1 MKILILDKYITEAG
15 VSMNLN
21 KKSIVD
27 FIKLCQ
33 RVLHVS
39 KKPGREEF
47 VNVAKITG
55 LGVLVIGSVG
65 FILSMAAQLLNL
77 R

>member
-1 MKILILDKYITEAG
+1 
-15 VSMNLN
+15 MNIN

-39 KKPGREEF
+39 KKPGRTEYQ
-47 VNVAKITG
+47 NVAKITG
-55 LGVLVIGSVG
+55 IGVIIIGVVG
-65 FILSMAAQLLNL
+65 FIISIAAQLLSYI
-77 R
+77 

>member
-1 MKILILDKYITEAG
+1 
-15 VSMNLN
+15 MNLN

-47 VNVAKITG
+47 MNVAKITG
-55 LGVLVIGSVG
+55 IGVIIIGAIG
-65 FILSMAAQLLNL
+65 FIISIVAQLLYGAV
-77 R
+77 

>member
-1 MKILILDKYITEAG
+1 
-15 VSMNLN
+15 MNLN

-47 VNVAKITG
+47 MNVAKITG
-55 LGVLVIGSVG
+55 IGVLIIGAIGFVISIV
-65 FILSMAAQLLNL
+65 AQLLGKV
-77 R
+77 

>member
-1 MKILILDKYITEAG
+1 VGI
-15 VSMNLN
+15 SMNLN

-47 VNVAKITG
+47 MNVAKITG
-55 LGVLVIGSVG
+55 IGVLIIGAIG
-65 FILSMAAQLLNL
+65 FIISIAAQLLGKI
-77 R
+77 

>member
-1 MKILILDKYITEAG
+1 
-15 VSMNLN
+15 MNLN

-39 KKPGREEF
+39 KKPGRDEF
-47 VNVAKITG
+47 INVAKITG
-55 LGVLVIGSVG
+55 IGVLIIGAIGFVISIV
-65 FILSMAAQLLNL
+65 AQLLGKV
-77 R
+77 

>member
-1 MKILILDKYITEAG
+1 
-15 VSMNLN
+15 MNLN

-39 KKPGREEF
+39 KKPGRDEF
-47 VNVAKITG
+47 MNVAKITG
-55 LGVLVIGSVG
+55 IGVLIIGAIGFVISIV
-65 FILSMAAQLLNL
+65 AQLLGKV
-77 R
+77 

>member
-1 MKILILDKYITEAG
+1 
-15 VSMNLN
+15 MNLN
-21 KKSIVD
+21 QKSVVD

-47 VNVAKITG
+47 TNVAKITG
-55 LGVLVIGSVG
+55 IGVLIIGAVG
-65 FILSMAAQLLNL
+65 FIITIIALLFGKI
-77 R
+77 

>member
-1 MKILILDKYITEAG
+1 
-15 VSMNLN
+15 MNLN

-39 KKPGREEF
+39 KKPGRDEF
-47 VNVAKITG
+47 LNVAKITG
-55 LGVLVIGSVG
+55 IGVLIIGAIGFVISIG
-65 FILSMAAQLLNL
+65 AQLLGKI
-77 R
+77 

>member
-1 MKILILDKYITEAG
+1 
-15 VSMNLN
+15 MNLN

-47 VNVAKITG
+47 MNVSKITG
-55 LGVLVIGSVG
+55 IGVLIIGAIG
-65 FILSMAAQLLNL
+65 FIISIVAQLLGKV
-77 R
+77 

>member
-1 MKILILDKYITEAG
+1 
-15 VSMNLN
+15 MNLN

-39 KKPGREEF
+39 KKPGKEEF
-47 VNVAKITG
+47 MNVAKITG
-55 LGVLVIGSVG
+55 IGVIIIGAIG
-65 FILSMAAQLLNL
+65 FIISIVAQLLYSAV
-77 R
+77 

>member
-1 MKILILDKYITEAG
+1 
-15 VSMNLN
+15 MNLN

-47 VNVAKITG
+47 MNVAKITG
-55 LGVLVIGSVG
+55 IGVLIIGAIG
-65 FILSMAAQLLNL
+65 FIISIVAQLLGQI
-77 R
+77 

>member
-1 MKILILDKYITEAG
+1 
-15 VSMNLN
+15 MNLN

-39 KKPGREEF
+39 KKPGRDEF
-47 VNVAKITG
+47 LNVAKITG
-55 LGVLVIGSVG
+55 IGVLIIGAIG
-65 FILSMAAQLLNL
+65 FIISIIAQLLGKV
-77 R
+77 

>member
-1 MKILILDKYITEAG
+1 
-15 VSMNLN
+15 MNLN

-47 VNVAKITG
+47 MNVAKITG
-55 LGVLVIGSVG
+55 IGVIIIGTIG
-65 FILSMAAQLLNL
+65 FIISIVAQLLYGAV
-77 R
+77 

>member
-1 MKILILDKYITEAG
+1 MGI
-15 VSMNLN
+15 SMNLN

-39 KKPGREEF
+39 KKPGKDEF
-47 VNVAKITG
+47 LNVAKITG
-55 LGVLVIGSVG
+55 VGVLIIGAIGFVISIG
-65 FILSMAAQLLNL
+65 AQLLGKI
-77 R
+77 

>member
-1 MKILILDKYITEAG
+1 
-15 VSMNLN
+15 MNLN

-47 VNVAKITG
+47 MNVAKITG
-55 LGVLVIGSVG
+55 IGVIIIGAIG
-65 FILSMAAQLLNL
+65 FIISIIAQLLYSAV
-77 R
+77 

>member
-1 MKILILDKYITEAG
+1 
-15 VSMNLN
+15 MNLN

-55 LGVLVIGSVG
+55 IGVLIIGAIG
-65 FILSMAAQLLNL
+65 FIISIAAQLLGQI
-77 R
+77 